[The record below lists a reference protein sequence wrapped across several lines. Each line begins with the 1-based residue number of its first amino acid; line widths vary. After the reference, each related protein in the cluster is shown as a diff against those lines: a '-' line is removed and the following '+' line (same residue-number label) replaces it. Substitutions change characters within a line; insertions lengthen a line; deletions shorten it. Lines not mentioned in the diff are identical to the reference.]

1 MITITPLGEGGG
13 SSSSKATSRALCH
26 LIRVDSSY
34 LLLDCGAP
42 EDLIFPPTPSP
53 PPRPLDLAS
62 YILPDGD
69 LDTEALTELP
79 LDDAIQLIAP
89 RISLVL
95 LSHSTLHHVGLYA
108 YAKARLGLTCPAYAT
123 LPVAAMGR
131 LVTVE
136 AITAIAAD
144 CDVDKSDKRPQQ
156 GTVTGTNV
164 VTAVR
169 SGRSGRPPKGRGAE
183 PGVLRNRCTP
193 TKSEV
198 DDAFEG
204 IRTLRYLQP
213 TGLDGPLSSLSLSAH
228 SAGHTLGG
236 TVWKLRSPTSGTV
249 VLAIDWNHVKE
260 RHIDGSGVIDAVSSQ
275 AAEAAGTKRADLF
288 VTSGAAVD
296 KINLRRKDKDKR
308 LLDLI
313 HHTLTVS
320 KSTLHL
326 PVDASPRLLE
336 ILLLL
341 DQHWAFSYPHA
352 RFPLCL
358 VSRTGKEVLE
368 RARTMREWMGKTLQ
382 GEDAGRTSGAGA
394 RTGGRDARDGAHG
407 PLDFRFLRIFT
418 SLGAL
423 DAALPAET
431 PKIVLTVGPSLL
443 YGPSLNFFRDR
454 VAPHADNTIV
464 LTQRSELISVAQ
476 QLRGWWE
483 TGQGEASQQSKA
495 VGSEVSGD
503 GRELQDVIVR
513 QRLPLQGHELEA
525 YNEEK
530 RLRKE
535 KDDQHKA
542 LLARSRQRLEADQEE
557 DSDEDDGDDDKAEDS
572 DDDLEAGLP
581 EDPVGFSAVTLDGN
595 KGRGSRKLKDLTH
608 SGAGDALGGE
618 GDMTLLGSSL
628 SHDIYLRG
636 DSAHAS
642 NFFNP
647 LRGNVDTNLEQE
659 AAKRHGVGVRYR
671 TAPVIEKRKR
681 IDAFGEVVDVARW
694 LSRGRAVDAAEASN
708 AKGTANTAAEASRK
722 RRRLDGEADADD
734 DLLPPQEDEDEF
746 KDIPT
751 KFTEEAT
758 NITVRCN
765 IVCIDLEGLID
776 GRALS
781 IVLPQLA
788 PRRLVL
794 VGCPQP
800 LPSAVPAHK
809 KDLSASSPAT
819 ATSRFIDSLLGI
831 KDFTREIFAPAL
843 GRKVSVGA
851 EVHSFDVKLGEG
863 VLEQLRIS
871 GWEDWG
877 IAWLQARVTGAVE
890 EDVREAVAGLDAKT
904 PVSSSPAL
912 IALEKISSGRES
924 TSEVEETNADE
935 ADALKAVYRPKSK
948 VLASS
953 RVSTSGIPR
962 QHTFFIGD
970 VRLSKLKALLS
981 AAHRI
986 PSEFGGGGMLV
997 CGAAALAQATGQSTT
1012 SGPHTNPAGPLTA
1025 NQAAAAVTVQKFGEK
1040 FILEGNAGRTFVK
1053 VRDVMYGMHARVG
1066 DI

>member
-1 MITITPLGEGGG
+1 
-13 SSSSKATSRALCH
+13 
-26 LIRVDSSY
+26 
-34 LLLDCGAP
+34 
-42 EDLIFPPTPSP
+42 
-53 PPRPLDLAS
+53 
-62 YILPDGD
+62 
-69 LDTEALTELP
+69 
-79 LDDAIQLIAP
+79 
-89 RISLVL
+89 
-95 LSHSTLHHVGLYA
+95 
-108 YAKARLGLTCPAYAT
+108 
-123 LPVAAMGR
+123 
-131 LVTVE
+131 
-136 AITAIAAD
+136 
-144 CDVDKSDKRPQQ
+144 
-156 GTVTGTNV
+156 
-164 VTAVR
+164 
-169 SGRSGRPPKGRGAE
+169 
-183 PGVLRNRCTP
+183 
-193 TKSEV
+193 
-198 DDAFEG
+198 
-204 IRTLRYLQP
+204 
-213 TGLDGPLSSLSLSAH
+213 
-228 SAGHTLGG
+228 
-236 TVWKLRSPTSGTV
+236 

-288 VTSGAAVD
+288 VTSGAALD
-296 KINLRRKDKDKR
+296 KVNLRRKDKDKR

-368 RARTMREWMGKTLQ
+368 RARTMREWMGKSLQ
-382 GEDAGRTSGAGA
+382 GEDAGRTSGAGS
-394 RTGGRDARDGAHG
+394 RSSGRDARDNAHG

-423 DAALPAET
+423 DAALPAES

-443 YGPSLNFFRDR
+443 YGPSLKFFRER
-454 VAPHADNTIV
+454 VAPQANNTIV
-464 LTQRSELISVAQ
+464 LTQKAEPSSVAQ
-476 QLRGWWE
+476 QLRSWWE
-483 TGQGEASQQSKA
+483 AGQSEAGQRSS
-495 VGSEVSGD
+495 VGSELPGE
-503 GRELQDVIVR
+503 GRELQGVIVR
-513 QRLPLQGHELEA
+513 QRLPLQGQELEA
-525 YNEEK
+525 YNEEE

-557 DSDEDDGDDDKAEDS
+557 ESDDDDADDDKGDEDS
-572 DDDLEAGLP
+572 DDDLDVGLP
-581 EDPVGFSAVTLDGN
+581 DDAGKSTADTLAG
-595 KGRGSRKLKDLTH
+595 KKSRGGRKANGLPHDE
-608 SGAGDALGGE
+608 AGDALGGE

-642 NFFNP
+642 NFFSA
-647 LRGNVDTNLEQE
+647 LRGSADSNLERE
-659 AAKRHGVGVRYR
+659 AARRHGVGVRYR
-671 TAPVIEKRKR
+671 AAPVIEKRKR
-681 IDAFGEVVDVARW
+681 IDAFGEVVDTARW
-694 LSRGRAVDAAEASN
+694 LSRGRVIDNEEASN
-708 AKGTANTAAEASRK
+708 AKGAINTASEAGRK
-722 RRRLDGEADADD
+722 RQRLDGEDGND
-734 DLLPPQEDEDEF
+734 DLLQSQEDEDEY

-751 KFTEEAT
+751 KFMEEAT
-758 NITVRCN
+758 NIAVRCN
-765 IVCIDLEGLID
+765 IVCIDLDGLID

-794 VGCPQP
+794 VGTPQP
-800 LPSAVPAHK
+800 LSSALPVQKITSTPT
-809 KDLSASSPAT
+809 SPAT
-819 ATSRFIDSLLGI
+819 PTLRFIESLLGI

-843 GRKVSVGA
+843 GTKVSVGA

-877 IAWLQARVTGAVE
+877 IAWLQARVTGAS
-890 EDVREAVAGLDAKT
+890 EDDVVGAGSAIDAKT
-904 PVSSSPAL
+904 RAKSSPAS
-912 IALEKISSGRES
+912 IALERFASGMDS
-924 TSEVEETNADE
+924 TSEPQDTDALE
-935 ADALKAVYRPKSK
+935 ADGLKAVYRPKSK
-948 VLASS
+948 LSAPS
-953 RVSTSGIPR
+953 RVSDSGIMRHP
-962 QHTFFIGD
+962 TFFIGD

-997 CGAAALAQATGQSTT
+997 CGAAALAQATGQPANSA
-1012 SGPHTNPAGPLTA
+1012 SNANAAGPLTA

-1066 DI
+1066 DV